1 MLLFVGRKQR
11 IFKRWRQFMKTLFL
25 YIILFLTFILST
37 SFHFHSIDVDISGKI
52 YRATSTSNLPVKGAK
67 LFVKYKGEIIAET
80 ETDKLGHYEITINV
94 GLGNGLTNTY
104 DFYVTSTKIDTCFI
118 KSIRQFKSEEFTWNI
133 KLPGRCR

>member
-1 MLLFVGRKQR
+1 MNRLSF
-11 IFKRWRQFMKTLFL
+11 

-37 SFHFHSIDVDISGKI
+37 SFHSIDVDISGKI
-52 YRATSTSNLPVKGAK
+52 YKVSSTSNLPVRGAK

-80 ETDKLGHYEITINV
+80 KTDKFGNYEITINV

-104 DFYVTSTKIDTCFI
+104 DFYVTSGKTDTCFI

-133 KLPGRCR
+133 KLPTNCK